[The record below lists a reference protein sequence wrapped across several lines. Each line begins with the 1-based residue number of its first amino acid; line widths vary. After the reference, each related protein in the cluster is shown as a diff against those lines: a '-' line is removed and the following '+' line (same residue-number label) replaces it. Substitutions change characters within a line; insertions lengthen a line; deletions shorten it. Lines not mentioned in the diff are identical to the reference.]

1 MAATSSRT
9 SPTYESVS
17 AASTIA
23 SPPRRPAVHPLVH
36 PPFTRTGARL
46 RNSSASSSTRIL
58 HRDPIAARW
67 GICCDPS
74 AEGLGAAVTDYPP
87 ADTPAN
93 MVFSSP
99 TFLFLFLP
107 LTLLVYL
114 SVPAAWRN
122 GCLLV
127 A

>member
-23 SPPRRPAVHPLVH
+23 SRSIVAPLVH
-36 PPFTRTGARL
+36 LRVHLPFTRAAARV
-46 RNSSASSSTRIL
+46 RNSSASSSARIL
-58 HRDPIAARW
+58 HRDPRAAGW

-74 AEGLGAAVTDYPP
+74 AEGHGAAVTDYPP

-107 LTLLVYL
+107 LTL
-114 SVPAAWRN
+114 
-122 GCLLV
+122 
-127 A
+127 